1 MEVIIVVAFVLFAFT
16 HFDTVIALI
25 AFCADQEYGSSEV
38 FLGHYLGFAIGL
50 LLAVIGGLLF
60 NELLHS
66 WVHLLGII
74 PLTLG
79 VLSILHRLPET
90 NLIHR
95 RASGYGGRIGVVAAT
110 GIGLSGENLAVL
122 SRSSP
127 HSVCWRS
134 SLFSSSTLSVVVYCI
149 SLRRL
154 SCDTRSALCISL
166 GSIDGWSQSFSSLPV
181 SSLWDP
187 VFWDENGEPNRYS
200 HGRPRC
206 TDDYV
211 YQKRV
216 LRHVICCRNI
226 REVDY
231 TNGWSLTERTSL
243 YDPGQSTSIRS
254 PICTTSIV
262 RGYAN
267 ELACS

>member
-110 GIGLSGENLAVL
+110 GIGLSGENLAVFIPFFATL
-122 SRSSP
+122 GLLE
-127 HSVCWRS
+127 VIVIFI
-134 SLFSSSTLSVVVYCI
+134 LYAIGGGVLYLVASTVVRYTFSVVH
-149 SLRRL
+149 L
-154 SCDTRSALCISL
+154 SWIDRWLVPIVLIVTGVFIMGSGVL
-166 GSIDGWSQSFSSLPV
+166 G
-181 SSLWDP
+181 
-187 VFWDENGEPNRYS
+187 
-200 HGRPRC
+200 
-206 TDDYV
+206 
-211 YQKRV
+211 
-216 LRHVICCRNI
+216 
-226 REVDY
+226 
-231 TNGWSLTERTSL
+231 
-243 YDPGQSTSIRS
+243 
-254 PICTTSIV
+254 
-262 RGYAN
+262 
-267 ELACS
+267 